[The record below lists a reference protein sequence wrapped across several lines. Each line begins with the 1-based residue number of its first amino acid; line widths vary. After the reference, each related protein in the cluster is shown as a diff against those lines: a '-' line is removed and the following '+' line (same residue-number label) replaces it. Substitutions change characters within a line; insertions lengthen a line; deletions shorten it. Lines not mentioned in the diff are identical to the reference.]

1 MKWKPERKLTRS
13 DLATLLKIS
22 IDVEEQS
29 LYQLSVEIKT
39 RLNLIK
45 TIPDMIAIYKKRRL
59 IVRAQKKELR
69 KLQGKDYESGT
80 YTGSAEGL

>member
-39 RLNLIK
+39 RLNLIS
-45 TIPDMIAIYKKRRL
+45 TIPDMIAIYKKRRRIL
-59 IVRAQKKELR
+59 RGQRKELR

-80 YTGSAEGL
+80 YTGSTEGL